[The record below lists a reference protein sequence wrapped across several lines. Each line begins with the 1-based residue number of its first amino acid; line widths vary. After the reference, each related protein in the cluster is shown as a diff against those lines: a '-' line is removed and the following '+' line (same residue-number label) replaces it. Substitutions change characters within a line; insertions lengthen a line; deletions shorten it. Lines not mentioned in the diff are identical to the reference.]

1 MSKYDALFEDEAD
14 IFGGTPSSKYWDIAN
29 QTNDEL
35 VRDEFD
41 KLMEK
46 VAAMEA
52 MLSEVHEYDELD
64 RIIKNYV
71 YANLDKINEMKKS
84 VYMELAG
91 KLIYRVSD

>member
-1 MSKYDALFEDEAD
+1 
-14 IFGGTPSSKYWDIAN
+14 
-29 QTNDEL
+29 
-35 VRDEFD
+35 
-41 KLMEK
+41 MEK